1 MRIYRMKTAGNGD
14 QVLIEYE
21 GLLHNGEIVE
31 SSADSGPF
39 EYEIGSELMPRGFDN
54 ALIGM
59 AEGEEKA
66 VTLQPDEAFGARDD
80 RLLHT
85 VNKKVFGESIQPQPG
100 MVLGMTLEKEGRKQK
115 VPALVTAVKG
125 ENVIIDFNH
134 PLAGKPITYKI
145 TLKAIKTTA
154 MD

>member
-1 MRIYRMKTAGNGD
+1 MKKADKGD
-14 QVLIEYE
+14 HVLIEYE

-39 EYEIGSELMPRGFDN
+39 EYEIGSGMMPKGFDN

-80 RLLHT
+80 KLLHT
-85 VNKKVFGESIQPQPG
+85 VKKNVFGESIQPQPG
-100 MVLGMTLEKEGRKQK
+100 MVLGMTVEKEGRKQK
-115 VPALVTAVKG
+115 VPAIVTAVKG
-125 ENVIIDFNH
+125 EDVTIDFNH

-145 TLKAIKTTA
+145 ILTEIKTTA
-154 MD
+154 TD